1 MFAFLVNAGT
11 VVIGSIIGLLF
22 RKRIK
27 KETCDQVLKALGI
40 IVLLIGIFGVIEN
53 MISIKDGNVSFN
65 GTLLLIVAVTLGTFV
80 GEEMKIDDRLNG
92 FGEKIEAKFKKGKIA
107 EGFIVSSLLYC
118 VGSMTIVG
126 SLESALGYPNT
137 IYLKSALDG
146 ISSIALASTLGFGVL
161 FSSISVIVYQGL
173 LTLLFLILGNF
184 LPNDLIISL
193 GMVGYLMVAANGI
206 NFLIKD
212 KIKVANMLPSII
224 IVVIYH
230 IFLLCL

>member
-40 IVLLIGIFGVIEN
+40 VVLMIGIFGVIEN
-53 MISIKDGNVSFN
+53 MISIKDGKVSFE
-65 GTLLLIVAVTLGTFV
+65 GTLLLIIAITLGTFI
-80 GEEMKIDDRLNG
+80 GEGLKIENTINN

-107 EGFIVSSLLYC
+107 EGFIVSTLLYC

-126 SLESALGYPNT
+126 SLESALGEPNT
-137 IYLKSALDG
+137 IYLKAALDG
-146 ISSIALASTLGFGVL
+146 ITSIALASTLGFGVML
-161 FSSISVIVYQGL
+161 SSLSIIVYQGL
-173 LTLLFLILGNF
+173 LTGLFLILGNF
-184 LPNDLIISL
+184 LPSDFIVSF
-193 GMVGYLMVAANGI
+193 GMVGYVMVAANGL

-212 KIKVANMLPSII
+212 KIKVANMLPSIL
-224 IVVIYH
+224 VVIVYH
-230 IFLLCL
+230 LIMLCF